1 MWLFTIFYGTVFS
14 IGSENSNS
22 DINRYVEEI
31 DFLHLMSYD
40 FNGIL
45 QYFYL
50 SGEFDVLR
58 TFLAFIVSYF
68 TGNGYYLIIVFGA
81 IYGYFY
87 SRNMWYVLNRL
98 EGKTKSFTRNLI
110 FCLFLVIPIWFMN
123 GFRFWTAAHVFV
135 FGLLP
140 YLLEGKKKQLIWCF
154 MTPFLFHYSFLILL
168 IPLSIYLLLG
178 NRIKSY
184 FILFILTCF
193 VSNIDIIQFNNLLS
207 NFAPEILL
215 ERSVNYRGE
224 EKVAEFRTSEFD
236 DKRVWYARYYT
247 KILSYVLWFFI
258 ISIYLF
264 FKRKFIKYD
273 VNKHLIRLLGFV
285 FLFFCFANL
294 MSTFPSGGRFMHLAN
309 LLAIVF
315 VLLIMQNY
323 TIDKKFKMRLYLATP
338 FLLFFIIISIRVS
351 WYSLSLMTLIGN
363 PITSIITFGENISI
377 NDLIK

>member
-247 KILSYVLWFFI
+247 KILSYVLWFFYNF
-258 ISIYLF
+258 YLS
-264 FKRKFIKYD
+264 
-273 VNKHLIRLLGFV
+273 V
-285 FLFFCFANL
+285 F
-294 MSTFPSGGRFMHLAN
+294 
-309 LLAIVF
+309 
-315 VLLIMQNY
+315 
-323 TIDKKFKMRLYLATP
+323 
-338 FLLFFIIISIRVS
+338 
-351 WYSLSLMTLIGN
+351 
-363 PITSIITFGENISI
+363 
-377 NDLIK
+377 